1 MELIIAK
8 FGMDPLKSK
17 YKMTLGNEDLVCEI
31 ETEEIELYNILDWS
45 QFEKEGKVT
54 RTGSFIIEDGAEI
67 TLVPGQDKFKTFSTG
82 KEMIAKQKLDSILNE
97 QFSLREEEIKNI
109 EDKGIALRMRDR
121 LAIER
126 QERTLLY
133 S

>member
-17 YKMTLGNEDLVCEI
+17 YKMTLGNEDLICEI

-67 TLVPGQDKFKTFSTG
+67 TLVPGPDKFKTLSTG

-97 QFSLREEEIKNI
+97 QFSLREEEI
-109 EDKGIALRMRDR
+109 
-121 LAIER
+121 
-126 QERTLLY
+126 
-133 S
+133 